1 MSKGSSGNG
10 ESGGSVAC
18 GAGYRFLV
26 PSTMFLLSHGS
37 ALGKEQVVMPGT
49 ANEHGTLPGSPGTQ
63 FSQRRENLPSL
74 LVVSIHTTTGSLVKL
89 IWTPTV

>member
-10 ESGGSVAC
+10 ESGGVWPV
-18 GAGYRFLV
+18 GYRFLV

-37 ALGKEQVVMPGT
+37 ALGKEQVVGRQAQQMNT
-49 ANEHGTLPGSPGTQ
+49 VLPPRSPGTQ

-74 LVVSIHTTTGSLVKL
+74 GGVYSHNNRFSCETDL
-89 IWTPTV
+89 TPTV